1 MSFEKSL
8 SILNDLNDELAE
20 DVRKTG
26 LQVLSGVIIGTPV
39 DTGEARGAWQ
49 VTLSGKAER
58 DTPEGRRAG
67 QALSEGSTKIQGVTG
82 KNIPTVTISNS
93 KPYIEELNDGSS
105 LQAPAKFIE
114 MVINRV
120 TR

>member
-8 SILNDLNDELAE
+8 SIADDLNNELAE

-49 VTLSGKAER
+49 VTLSDRAQR
-58 DTPEGRRAG
+58 DTPEGRRSG
-67 QALSEGSTKIQGVTG
+67 QALSEGNAKIQSVTG
-82 KNIPTVTISNS
+82 TKIPTVTISNS

-105 LQAPAKFIE
+105 LQAPKKFVE
-114 MVINRV
+114 MVIQRV
-120 TR
+120 TG

>member
-1 MSFEKSL
+1 MSFEKTL
-8 SILNDLNDELAE
+8 SILDDLNDELAE
-20 DVRKTG
+20 DVRKAG
-26 LQVLSGVIIGTPV
+26 LQVLNGVILGTPV

-49 VTLSGKAER
+49 VTLRDKAQR

-67 QALSEGSTKIQGVTG
+67 QALSEGTTKIQSVTG

-93 KPYIEELNDGSS
+93 KPYIEKLNDGSS
-105 LQAPAKFIE
+105 LQAPAKFVE